1 MRFRSLFPYFWL
13 LTLVWHSLVAAA
25 PISVALE
32 SDAAIG
38 LYTSFLKDQT
48 SQLKLT
54 DAEAIYKSGKF
65 LQSQSPFLNF
75 GIGSKPVWIH
85 FSVDNPTGV
94 PVTKR
99 LSIETA
105 WLDSIDIYVKH
116 QGINVAEYHLGDS
129 KPFALRPLN
138 SRFFTLDQRFNTGV
152 SDVFLRIE
160 TPDPMVVPIYLMNPK
175 MAQHQEIEQG
185 YSYGIIYGFLFALI
199 AYNMTL
205 FIGLRSSRFFF
216 YSLYL
221 TMFMAMNIAYTSH
234 GYQWIWPLSVKWQ
247 LWAPPVLMYF
257 YSLSGL
263 LFAIRFLDTKDNSPR
278 IYNAVLWYSAVFGVW
293 LAAAIMMDSQLY
305 ALLSAFTFMSLFTI
319 IMLFLGGV
327 SVYSGHKPARYFL
340 LAAIAAMVGAV
351 LTTLSTWGFI
361 PLNNWTFRAVE
372 IGMLIDATL
381 LALALAYQF
390 RVGQEEKI
398 RAEQLA
404 QLDPLTGLNN
414 RRAFYD
420 KTAPLW
426 SMTLRN
432 GRSPSV
438 ILLDIDLFKEI
449 NDNYGHPHGDK
460 VLVVISNLLK
470 KLIRQADVLARWGG
484 EEFIIYLPETSPQ
497 EATTLAERLRSEIS
511 NIRVPH
517 STGETAVTA
526 SFGVAPRNTQHATLD
541 SLIATADDFLYHSK
555 QQGRNRV
562 TCSSVSQ

>member
-1 MRFRSLFPYFWL
+1 MILRTFLPLFRILFL
-13 LTLVWHSLVAAA
+13 LWHSLAAAA

-32 SDAAIG
+32 SDSAIG
-38 LYTSFLKDQT
+38 LSTSFLKDQT

-54 DAEAIYKSGKF
+54 DAEALYKSGKF
-65 LQSQSPFLNF
+65 SQSQSPFLNF

-85 FSVDNPTGV
+85 FSVNNPSAT
-94 PVTKR
+94 PIAKR

-105 WLDSIDIYVKH
+105 WLDSIDIYIKH
-116 QGINVAEYHLGDS
+116 QNIIVAEHHLGDG

-138 SRFFTLDQRFNTGV
+138 TRFFTFDQLFNTGV

-160 TPDPMVVPIYLMNPK
+160 TPDPMVVPIYLMNPE
-175 MAQHQEIEQG
+175 MAQHREIEQG

-205 FIGLRSSRFFF
+205 FVGLKSSRFFL

-221 TMFMAMNIAYTSH
+221 TMFVAMNTAYTGH
-234 GYQWIWPLSVKWQ
+234 GYQWIWPLSVTWQ

-263 LFAIRFLDTKDNSPR
+263 LFAFRFLDTKENSPR
-278 IYNAVLWYSAVFGVW
+278 IYKAVLWYSATFGVW
-293 LAAAIMMDSQLY
+293 LAAAIVLNSQLY
-305 ALLSAFTFMSLFTI
+305 ALLGAFTFMSQFTI

-340 LAAIAAMVGAV
+340 LAAIAAMAGAV
-351 LTTLSTWGFI
+351 LTTLSVWGFI
-361 PLNNWTFRAVE
+361 PLNNWTFHAVE

-398 RAEQLA
+398 RAEHLA

-432 GRSPSV
+432 GRNTSI
-438 ILLDIDLFKEI
+438 ILLDIDLFKHI

-460 VLVVISNLLK
+460 VLVVIADVLK
-470 KLIRQADVLARWGG
+470 KLIRQSDVLARWGG
-484 EEFIIYLPETSPQ
+484 EEYIIYLPETSPQ
-497 EATTLAERLRSEIS
+497 EATALAERLRAEIS

-517 STGETAVTA
+517 ATGETAVTA
-526 SFGVAPRNTQHATLD
+526 SFGVAQRNSQHATLD
-541 SLIATADDFLYHSK
+541 SLIATADNFLYHSK

-562 TCSSVSQ
+562 TCSSDDQ